1 MQLHLVF
8 VGKTSFQEMDAG
20 IRKYLDRLRHYIRM
34 EIHLVKAEK
43 ISSKIS
49 EGMVCEREGE
59 RVLKLLNA
67 QDYLIVWDPEG
78 RQMDS
83 QRFAVFLDHLQ
94 NTGTP
99 AVWMVIGGPLG
110 VSPGLLERANS
121 VLSLSRMTF
130 PHDMAR
136 LMVAEQLYR
145 AFTILKGEPYHK

>member
-1 MQLHLVF
+1 
-8 VGKTSFQEMDAG
+8 MDAG

-43 ISSKIS
+43 ISPKIS

-83 QRFAVFLDHLQ
+83 QRFAAFLEHLQ
-94 NTGTP
+94 NAGTP

-110 VSPGLLERANS
+110 VSPRLLERANS

-145 AFTILKGEPYHK
+145 AFTILKGEPYHR